1 MKVYKDIEQGTPE
14 WHKIKEL
21 KFTASNATA
30 VIADGKG
37 LQTLIKEMLADY
49 YSSGV
54 FESYSGKYK
63 NEAMQ
68 RGNDMEETA
77 RNIYSLETGLKVEQV
92 GFVEID
98 QYIGCSPDGLVGED
112 GLIEIKNHGDKE
124 FLNLNLTGK
133 ISSQYINQ
141 MQFQLY
147 VTGRKWCD
155 YFGFNPNFTPNF
167 FKKRVYRDEEVISK
181 IDLNLKRAKQ
191 MLIVEKNKLDKVFEK
206 VS

>member
-1 MKVYKDIEQGTPE
+1 MKIYKDIEQGTPE
-14 WHKIKEL
+14 WHQVKKL

-30 VIADGKG
+30 VIANGKG
-37 LQTLIKEMLADY
+37 LQTLVKEMLADY

-54 FESYSGKYK
+54 FEAYSGKYK

-77 RNIYSLETGLKVEQV
+77 RNIYTLETGLKVEQV

-124 FLNLNLTGK
+124 FLNLALTDK
-133 ISSQYINQ
+133 INSQYINQ

-167 FKKRVYRDEEVISK
+167 YMKRIYRDEALIEK
-181 IDLNLKRAKQ
+181 IRLHLAEAKQ
-191 MLIVEKNKLDKVFEK
+191 ILIKEKIKLDKIFE
-206 VS
+206 VA